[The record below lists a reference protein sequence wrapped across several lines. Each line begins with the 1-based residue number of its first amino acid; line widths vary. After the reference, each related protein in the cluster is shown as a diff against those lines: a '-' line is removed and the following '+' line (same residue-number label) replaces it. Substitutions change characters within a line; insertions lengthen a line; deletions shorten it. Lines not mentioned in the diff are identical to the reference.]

1 MWINHNVE
9 YTRFAKAKGMFH
21 RAVSGSSR
29 RASHEGSCFGP
40 EKQTYR
46 RSALPKALSF
56 FGTAAACI
64 LFSDDFPVEQVIFC
78 PTHKYKR
85 KPLEKSTPIPYP
97 DRRN

>member
-9 YTRFAKAKGMFH
+9 YTRLAAQG
-21 RAVSGSSR
+21 VCSIGQ
-29 RASHEGSCFGP
+29 CP
-40 EKQTYR
+40 
-46 RSALPKALSF
+46 ALPAGHPKEDPALVRKSKDDAAPLCLKALSS
-56 FGTAAACI
+56 FGIAVADI